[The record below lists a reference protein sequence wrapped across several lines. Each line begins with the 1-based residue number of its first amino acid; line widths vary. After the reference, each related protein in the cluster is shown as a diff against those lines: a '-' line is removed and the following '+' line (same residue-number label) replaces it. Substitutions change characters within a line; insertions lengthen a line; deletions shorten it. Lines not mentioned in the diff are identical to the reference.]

1 MTSPI
6 VQDPNDDF
14 NRDYNKY
21 LQDKELY
28 GEDLTALQNACAAL
42 KAIKDAGARLMYV
55 VTVLFPALMKTR
67 EANIGMLSDGM
78 NVNTDM
84 RNEMAKAQDA
94 INDMKGKTPNDS
106 IIDAAKF
113 VTAMNNLKVMVQKS
127 ADAGIIDPQSASA
140 LQNAIKGITSQFPNT
155 NGHINPVDV
164 ANLVPKWWG
173 STTSSPQIKNI
184 FNGFQ
189 SVNQTVSA
197 LSTSTGTQFS
207 FYTNQYNQVLNLYNT
222 GFMKPIN
229 QQESAI
235 IQNTSRSG

>member
-21 LQDKELY
+21 IQDKKLY
-28 GEDLTALQNACAAL
+28 GDDLTELQNACAAL

-94 INDMKGKTPNDS
+94 INDMKGKTTDQAAA
-106 IIDAAKF
+106 DAKQF
-113 VTAMNNLKVMVQKS
+113 VDAITNLQVMVQKS
-127 ADAGIIDPQSASA
+127 SDAGIIDAQSAST
-140 LQNAIKGITSQFPNT
+140 LNNAIKGITDQFPD
-155 NGHINPVDV
+155 GLDPGDV
-164 ANLVPKWWG
+164 STLVPIWWG
-173 STTSSPQIKNI
+173 STTSMPQIKNI

-189 SVNQTVSA
+189 GVNQTVSA